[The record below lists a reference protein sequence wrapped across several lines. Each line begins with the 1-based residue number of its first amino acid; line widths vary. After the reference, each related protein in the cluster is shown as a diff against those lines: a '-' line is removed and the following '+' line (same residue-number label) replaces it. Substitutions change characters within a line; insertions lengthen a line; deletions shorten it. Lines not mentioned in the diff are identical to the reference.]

1 MKKTQ
6 SSIIDSNCIITHVS
20 RALLSHSGTQLS
32 NIKDNALNVPELSTN
47 LVNCELTISDKDV
60 YLSIQSDYFKS
71 QSFIVGIVRQSD
83 IIISDCLSMIAGL
96 NIYRVCL
103 FLSKHGEDEPMKLFN
118 IHYNYCVCVDCSK
131 EQQQKMRKL
140 DYIQNTLF

>member
-6 SSIIDSNCIITHVS
+6 SIIDSNCIITHVS

-32 NIKDNALNVPELSTN
+32 NIKDNALSVPELSTN
-47 LVNCELTISDKDV
+47 LVNCELTLSDKDV

-71 QSFIVGIVRQSD
+71 QSFKVGIVRQSD
-83 IIISDCLSMIAGL
+83 IIISDCLAMIAGL

-103 FLSKHGEDEPMKLFN
+103 FLANHGEDEPMKLFN
-118 IHYNYCVCVDCSK
+118 IHYNYCVDCSK
-131 EQQQKMRKL
+131 EQQQKTRKL